1 MNTNPRERDFE
12 HDVIQCLVKEA
23 MRAGMESPL
32 RDAILAAVEE
42 TTDEAE
48 TASSE
53 ELSTKDGESQKK
65 SRIIKAIQALTVFVV
80 MFVVL
85 YVLLKWMTSKDE
97 M

>member
-1 MNTNPRERDFE
+1 MKQKRR
-12 HDVIQCLVKEA
+12 VVKSYRPKIG
-23 MRAGMESPL
+23 RA
-32 RDAILAAVEE
+32 
-42 TTDEAE
+42 
-48 TASSE
+48 
-53 ELSTKDGESQKK
+53 KK

>member
-1 MNTNPRERDFE
+1 MACQGGYACRYG
-12 HDVIQCLVKEA
+12 V
-23 MRAGMESPL
+23 
-32 RDAILAAVEE
+32 AVARCDSRRGRE

-53 ELSTKDGESQKK
+53 ELSTKDGESQK